1 MLTRKYTHITISEE
15 TENIYKYTTNIICFP
30 FNNFKYYLTLFSKF
44 FSSFPHGTCSL
55 SVSCHY
61 LALEG
66 IYLPFSAAIPS
77 NTTRWKIVV
86 RNKHLIT
93 NRVLTFHDLMFQSSS
108 IKVITD
114 NKFYRLQFDKLK
126 IYRFTIW
133 AYPTSLAVTE
143 GILVS
148 FFSSA

>member
-1 MLTRKYTHITISEE
+1 MLTRRYTHITIFGK

-86 RNKHLIT
+86 HNKHLIT

-126 IYRFTIW
+126 IYRFTFW